1 MYVERYKSISTASRR
16 RISKGIR
23 LAYAS
28 LCRIRSTFGK
38 KDYRLRKLSMNSP
51 RPEALHS
58 LHAGLSTEYAE
69 TRAMVKVGRVIP
81 LNDLLRQMLARIAD
95 GIQSALDDWAEVTE
109 DDLAM
114 LCVAEVKLELQQGL
128 IICLTTICGITAR
141 VLYLNGVE
149 ACWWGMPGA
158 LRQLFFCQPQSSLD
172 DTSSL
177 DWKHENVPPLC

>member
-1 MYVERYKSISTASRR
+1 
-16 RISKGIR
+16 
-23 LAYAS
+23 
-28 LCRIRSTFGK
+28 
-38 KDYRLRKLSMNSP
+38 MNSP

-114 LCVAEVKLELQQGL
+114 LCVAEVKAR
-128 IICLTTICGITAR
+128 IAAR
-141 VLYLNGVE
+141 VDYMLDYYLRYHCARTLFE
-149 ACWWGMPGA
+149 WSRGMLVGHA
-158 LRQLFFCQPQSSLD
+158 GCA
-172 DTSSL
+172 
-177 DWKHENVPPLC
+177 